1 MIYHNSYSF
10 PRDKR
15 ENHEIPPNCG
25 GALFFFDKKKNALI
39 RYSPLK
45 NPSFYKQKTKKKQ
58 KKKKKKQ
65 KKKKKIMKV
74 IKGALLFSIKIIITV
89 FIENMLK

>member
-15 ENHEIPPNCG
+15 ESHEIPPNPG

-58 KKKKKKQ
+58 KKKKK
-65 KKKKKIMKV
+65 IMKV